1 MSETENKVLIILC
14 CCFYPQNKYS
24 INDMNIRNKQYI
36 DGINKFFEYNIFFQ
50 KNNIDICLVDNSISR
65 EKNIPQEILNVVP
78 KNINIICHDNNNYG
92 SKNKGGGLIENWLYM
107 KEKIEKYNWIIHFEP
122 RQILQNNSF
131 IENFINNKRN
141 LFTMGKENNHFNTG
155 LFCIESR
162 VLLNYISQVNINNLC
177 LKYISIE
184 YDIYNYFI
192 REKISFDL
200 QKKMELLWHDY
211 GKKMWV
217 DM

>member
-107 KEKIEKYNWIIHFEP
+107 KEKIEKYNWIIHF
-122 RQILQNNSF
+122 
-131 IENFINNKRN
+131 
-141 LFTMGKENNHFNTG
+141 
-155 LFCIESR
+155 
-162 VLLNYISQVNINNLC
+162 
-177 LKYISIE
+177 
-184 YDIYNYFI
+184 
-192 REKISFDL
+192 
-200 QKKMELLWHDY
+200 
-211 GKKMWV
+211 
-217 DM
+217 